1 MRSGPGA
8 YLLAL
13 AAVALVAAAVAL
25 WLPVW
30 GLASAAL
37 LFLLPVLLASP
48 RGGLGPGLA
57 AAVTGAL
64 AYNYFALPPRFSFQ
78 VHGLDNVVSLF
89 VLVAVAVVT
98 SRLADALH
106 ARKSEA
112 ELRAAA
118 STEAAAFA
126 ALLGR
131 GDPGDAA
138 AAALDWLRGHYGQ
151 TQILPL
157 GQAPDAEPGFSTLD
171 RSAAAWTMHNGDMTG
186 HGTTIMPPADWTFLP
201 LSPRRQS
208 GGDVLAVAR
217 PADGETRSEAA
228 LDQLQSLAW
237 LLGQSRDRLALEGER
252 HARERLEDRDAFR
265 RALLASLAHDFRT
278 PLTVVTG
285 ALDRLAIHDEG
296 AAEALNEARRLD
308 RMMDDLIGAAR
319 IEGGAL
325 APRTEAVDLVDS
337 VADACAALDRV
348 LKPLKVTRDVA
359 SDLPLVAADPVLL
372 RHVLINLIDNAAR
385 HARASIGISA
395 RATGGLVELRVR
407 DDGPGISPAERG
419 RVFER
424 FARVEGNDRGGGSG
438 LGLAIVKGFADAMH
452 MTVDIEDMPDGDG
465 VGGACFRLGLP
476 VRAIEAA

>member
-13 AAVALVAAAVAL
+13 AAVALVSAATAL
-25 WLPVW
+25 WLPMW

-37 LFLLPVLLASP
+37 LFLLPVLFASA
-48 RGGLGPGLA
+48 RGGLGPGLLA
-57 AAVTGAL
+57 AGTGAL
-64 AYNYFALPPRFSFQ
+64 AYNYFLVPPRFSFQ
-78 VHGLDNVVSLF
+78 VHGLDNVVSVI
-89 VLVAVAVVT
+89 VLVAVAIVT

-106 ARKSEA
+106 ARKTEA

-118 STEAAAFA
+118 STEAADFA

-131 GDPGDAA
+131 GEPGDAA
-138 AAALDWLRGHYGQ
+138 DAALDWLRGHYGQ

-157 GQAPDAEPGFSTLD
+157 GQVPDAEPGFSTLD

-186 HGTTIMPPADWTFLP
+186 HGTAVMPPADWTFLP

-208 GGDVLAVAR
+208 GGDVLAIAR
-217 PADGETRSEAA
+217 PADGKTRSEAA
-228 LDQLQSLAW
+228 LGQLQSLAW

-252 HARERLEDRDAFR
+252 RARERLEDRDAFR

-285 ALDRLAIHDEG
+285 ALDRLATHDDG
-296 AAEALNEARRLD
+296 AAEALDEARRLD

-337 VADACAALDRV
+337 VADACSALGRT
-348 LKPLKVTRDVA
+348 LEPLKVVRDVA
-359 SDLPLVAADPVLL
+359 SDLPLVEADPVLL

-385 HARASIGISA
+385 HAGSTIGISA
-395 RATGGLVELRVR
+395 RDAGGFVELRVR
-407 DDGPGISPAERG
+407 DDGPGVPAAERE
-419 RVFER
+419 RIFER
-424 FARVEGNDRGGGSG
+424 FARIEGNDRRGGSG
-438 LGLAIVKGFADAMH
+438 LGLAIVKGFADAMA
-452 MTVDIEDMPDGDG
+452 MKVAIEDAPD
-465 VGGACFRLGLP
+465 GGACFRLTLP
-476 VRAIEAA
+476 VRATEPA